1 MKMGLFTVDALV
13 GAGFTPALLR
23 EGIKPSP
30 TFSCVGAVD
39 KSAMSI
45 YEVIKVTQERLPKMC
60 QRKVEE
66 FLFVQAAGI
75 KKILMRRRRNG

>member
-45 YEVIKVTQERLPKMC
+45 YEVIKIDGL
-60 QRKVEE
+60 
-66 FLFVQAAGI
+66 
-75 KKILMRRRRNG
+75 